1 VVAVEEVAVNN
12 NVVEI
17 RPGTAAQTDRERDF
31 VDYLLQKLRDY
42 REMGVEVDS
51 LVMMLTGTRTE
62 VIEGETEVDDNWLG
76 ISRFISEDRSTEPT
90 LAFLSLYF
98 QKYVTDGIVFSE

>member
-1 VVAVEEVAVNN
+1 MEEVAVKS

-17 RPGTAAQTDRERDF
+17 RPGTSAQTDREREF

-42 REMGVEVDS
+42 REMGIEVDS
-51 LVMMLTGTRTE
+51 LVMLFAGSKME
-62 VIEGETEVDDNWLG
+62 VVEGGEELDEDWLS
-76 ISRFISEDRSTEPT
+76 ISRFISEDRPTGPT
-90 LAFLSLYF
+90 LAFLALYF